1 MKGKTVGI
9 LGAGRIG
16 FRVGQILHKGFDM
29 NVIYYDVKRNEM
41 FEKDLDAKYFESL
54 EELLKVS
61 DIVSVHVPLLD
72 STKHLINKERLQM
85 MKKTA
90 YLVNTSRGPVV
101 DETALVEALKNGV
114 IAGAGLDVF
123 ENEPALAPDLADLSN
138 IVITPHIASAT
149 VHARNEMATLVAQNI
164 IDFLEGKVPA
174 NKVIA

>member
-1 MKGKTVGI
+1 
-9 LGAGRIG
+9 
-16 FRVGQILHKGFDM
+16 
-29 NVIYYDVKRNEM
+29 
-41 FEKDLDAKYFESL
+41 
-54 EELLKVS
+54 
-61 DIVSVHVPLLD
+61 
-72 STKHLINKERLQM
+72 